1 MEIKDSLYY
10 DDLKYYIT
18 KTANLSYLE
27 DKNREFVIEQRMQ
40 MQENFKI
47 DEITKRKIPYYT
59 ISSFQT
65 DFFEFINYIN
75 EITGTCLENP
85 YDLYIHKEIVKEKL
99 DEFIE
104 NIKNKDLKFEDDNK
118 AKQNNVI
125 KKKSKIYLAFLF

>member
-18 KTANLSYLE
+18 KTANLYYLE

-125 KKKSKIYLAFLF
+125 KK

>member
-118 AKQNNVI
+118 AKQNNAI
-125 KKKSKIYLAFLF
+125 KNKK

>member
-75 EITGTCLENP
+75 EITGTCLKNP

>member
-99 DEFIE
+99 DKFIE

-125 KKKSKIYLAFLF
+125 KK

>member
-125 KKKSKIYLAFLF
+125 KK